1 MIIGL
6 SWQEIWNLG
15 KIISGVH
22 GLKEPN
28 SSRLLLLRNHSF
40 HAIVSSSRLSALQ
53 STQIA
58 LFMSFPSVWLL
69 KTNKQ
74 TNKKS
79 FWLQERLQVQGAQ
92 GFATQALD

>member
-6 SWQEIWNLG
+6 NWQEIWNLG
-15 KIISGVH
+15 KIISGFH

-28 SSRLLLLRNHSF
+28 SSRLLLLRNHSLP
-40 HAIVSSSRLSALQ
+40 AVVSSSRLSALQ

-74 TNKKS
+74 KIILAARKTMN
-79 FWLQERLQVQGAQ
+79 VQGAQ
-92 GFATQALD
+92 GFATQGLD